1 MIGLSDTIFGLIV
14 ECTSETGQIQAAIP
28 LHRDQDNVF
37 PRNVSTTLIQPGSAF
52 RLDSVTPAGGLW
64 VDGELAG
71 TEVFALR
78 A

>member
-1 MIGLSDTIFGLIV
+1 MAERVNDFDT
-14 ECTSETGQIQAAIP
+14 
-28 LHRDQDNVF
+28 
-37 PRNVSTTLIQPGSAF
+37 PGSTF